1 MRTASYGFK
10 YVVFLTVLA
19 LSTGCTAAAQIPTP
33 TVSGGAFDVQ
43 VAVAVSLTQTAQAMS
58 APAQP
63 QASATVQA
71 PVATEPPATATP
83 VANPTT
89 DPASIAHSQVP
100 STQTS
105 GWITII
111 DTSSVATASEGR
123 ASGGED
129 YNMNRFERPF
139 TSVKM
144 VYHPEVDIQTAKM
157 GYDSHFY
164 YVDIAVEGVNPDT
177 QQIDATYAVEID
189 INNDGRGDYMI
200 IAKPPF
206 GKDWSTT
213 TLWVGQDANHD
224 VGGPHPLVS
233 DAPYK
238 TDGYETT
245 LFTYDQNKDPD
256 AAWARLSPDKA
267 NTIEIAFKQN
277 ILPTSE
283 FMWGVWADNGSND
296 LALQDI
302 NDRFTSQEAG
312 TAIYG
317 LSYFPLAKVALL
329 DNTCRWTFGFTPTG
343 KEPGL
348 CAGAVAP
355 TTPATGPGHIV
366 GFIYF
371 DNDFSNGYDSPPD
384 TPSPVNSPVKI
395 YSGMSCSGSPVQT
408 ITATSTFT
416 SSALPAGKY
425 CVHLD
430 SGFTVVPSNNVV
442 VTVSSGTNVEVD
454 FGLQGPK

>member
-1 MRTASYGFK
+1 
-10 YVVFLTVLA
+10 
-19 LSTGCTAAAQIPTP
+19 
-33 TVSGGAFDVQ
+33 
-43 VAVAVSLTQTAQAMS
+43 MS

-63 QASATVQA
+63 QAPATAQPQA
-71 PVATEPPATATP
+71 PTATQLPVATEPPAATFTP
-83 VANPTT
+83 VITHN
-89 DPASIAHSQVP
+89 QVP

-105 GWITII
+105 GWITIT
-111 DTSSVATASEGR
+111 DTSSASTASQGR
-123 ASGGED
+123 APGGED
-129 YNMNRFERPF
+129 YNINRFERPF
-139 TSVKM
+139 TSGTM
-144 VYHPEVDIQTAKM
+144 VYHPEVDIQTAKL
-157 GYDSHFY
+157 GYDNHFY
-164 YVDIAVEGVNPDT
+164 YVDIAVQGVNPDT
-177 QQIDATYAVEID
+177 KQIDATYAVEID
-189 INNDGRGDYMI
+189 INKDGRGDYMI

-224 VGGPHPLVS
+224 VGGPHPLES

-245 LFTYDQNKDPD
+245 LFTYDHNTDPD

-302 NDRFTSQEAG
+302 NDRYTSQEAG

-355 TTPATGPGHIV
+355 TAPPTGPGRIV

-384 TPSPVNSPVKI
+384 VPSPVNTPVKI
-395 YSGMSCSGSPVQT
+395 YSGTSCSGSPVQT

-416 SSALPAGKY
+416 SSALAAGKY
-425 CVHLD
+425 CVHID
-430 SGFTVVPSNNVV
+430 SGFTVVPANNVV
-442 VTVSSGTNVEVD
+442 VTVSSGTDVEVD

>member
-1 MRTASYGFK
+1 MKIASYGFK

-19 LSTGCTAAAQIPTP
+19 LSAGCSTGAQIPTP
-33 TVSGGAFDVQ
+33 TTGGSAFDVQ
-43 VAVAVSLTQTAQAMS
+43 VAVSVALTQTAVAVS
-58 APAQP
+58 APVQPSAQP
-63 QASATVQA
+63 ALPEATSTPL
-71 PVATEPPATATP
+71 PVATEPPAATDTP
-83 VANPTT
+83 SVTHT
-89 DPASIAHSQVP
+89 MIPAASV
-100 STQTS
+100 S
-105 GWITII
+105 GWTTIT
-111 DTSSVATASEGR
+111 DTSSAAMASQKR
-123 ASGGED
+123 APGGED

-139 TSVKM
+139 TSGDM
-144 VYHPEVDIQTAKM
+144 VYHPEVDIQTAKL

-164 YVDIAVEGVNPDT
+164 YVDIAVQGVNPDT
-177 QQIDATYAVEID
+177 KLIDGTYAVEFD
-189 INNDGRGDYMI
+189 VNNDGRGDYI
-200 IAKPPF
+200 VIAKPPF
-206 GKDWSTT
+206 GQDWSTT
-213 TLWVGQDANHD
+213 TMFIGKDANDD
-224 VGGPHPLVS
+224 VGGPHPLES

-245 LFTYDQNKDPD
+245 LFTNTQNQDPD
-256 AAWARLSPDKA
+256 MAWSRLSPDKA
-267 NTIEIAFKQN
+267 NTIEIAFKRS
-277 ILPTSE
+277 LLSSGE
-283 FMWGVWADNGSND
+283 FMWGVWADNGNND

-312 TAIYG
+312 TSIYG
-317 LSYFPLAKVALL
+317 LPYYPLAKVALL

-355 TTPATGPGHIV
+355 TTPPTGPGHIV

-395 YSGMSCSGSPVQT
+395 YSGTSCSGSPVQT

-416 SSALPAGKY
+416 SSALTVGKY
-425 CVHLD
+425 CVHID
-430 SGFTVVPSNNVV
+430 SGFTVVPANNVV